1 MIDILDEQGQLVP
14 DAEIKLTAKVEGA
27 AYLAGFGSGNPIT
40 DEDYTDNQT
49 VSYRGHAC
57 AVLRSGYDKGKTSLT
72 ISAPGMEDKTITL
85 E

>member
-1 MIDILDEQGQLVP
+1 MN
-14 DAEIKLTAKVEGA
+14 T
-27 AYLAGFGSGNPIT
+27 GNPIT